1 MSLIQ
6 RIITYIKEKIRITL
20 PRISL
25 RGVENCI
32 SHIYIFVLNY
42 FCQNDCLTTTTVV
55 SLRTQKNVNY
65 QFIAFNNHFLQL
77 LVQSVYINSGGIL
90 VLIHPVF
97 SSIEFLPFPLLSVAQ
112 FSFGLGVGRREN
124 IQIV

>member
-1 MSLIQ
+1 M
-6 RIITYIKEKIRITL
+6 
-20 PRISL
+20 
-25 RGVENCI
+25 
-32 SHIYIFVLNY
+32 
-42 FCQNDCLTTTTVV
+42 
-55 SLRTQKNVNY
+55 NY
-65 QFIAFNNHFLQL
+65 QFIAFKNHFLQL

-97 SSIEFLPFPLLSVAQ
+97 SSIEFLSLPLLSVAQ